1 MDNSTTKERVYKARV
16 IDEALIKQ
24 FFESRGYTVEQSN
37 REEDFQGI
45 DLKVYTHEGQRVNI
59 DVKCSSNSNQNS
71 SNFLYTTV
79 SNGKSYKTKKTD
91 YIVYIDHADD
101 SITMI
106 SMENLSTLID
116 ESKEYKSKRDAN
128 GYFVLLNKDKVKSLG
143 YVYKI

>member
-1 MDNSTTKERVYKARV
+1 MDNSTTKERVYKARA

-24 FFESRGYTVEQSN
+24 FFERRGYTVEQSN

-45 DLKVYTHEGQRVNI
+45 DLKVYNPEGHRVNI
-59 DVKCSSNSNQNS
+59 DVKCSSNSNQNTN
-71 SNFLYTTV
+71 NFLYTTV

-91 YIVYIDHADD
+91 YIVYIDHTDD

-106 SMENLSTLID
+106 SMENLSALIN
-116 ESKEYKSKRDAN
+116 ESKEYKSIRHDN
-128 GYFVLLNKDKVKSLG
+128 GYFVLLNKDEVKSLG